1 KAIRGIWRSVGL
13 LKKKRRKHKTKND
26 LRAVR
31 ALWKLFEQTCVD
43 TNDLIDLKACLLIML
58 EKRTDRVSNTSR
70 KFLLTSVIFKLL

>member
-1 KAIRGIWRSVGL
+1 MGL

-26 LRAVR
+26 LRAAK